1 MKKCLNYGFRPRKLF
16 KRLLFMKMLVVLLL
30 VNVVNVSAITL
41 AQDSKVTL
49 SMEGA
54 ELEKVLWEIHEQTG
68 LVFLYSA
75 EDVKSV
81 KEVSVE
87 AKDETVKSVLN
98 RCLKNSDLEYEFKN
112 QAVTLHKS
120 SKPINSPANSQ
131 QQTKRKI
138 SGVVL
143 DDQGLSLP
151 GVSVLVKST
160 STGVSTDFDG
170 KFSLEIPTSNK
181 VVLVFSFIGMVSQ
194 EVLVTDQ
201 KELKIIM
208 RTDSEQLSEVV
219 VISDGFRKTDRRLF
233 TGSATT
239 VKAEDAKVDGV
250 VDIGQ
255 MLEGKAAGVSV
266 QTVSG
271 TFGAAP
277 KIRVRGASSI
287 YGDSKPLWVVD
298 GVILEDVVDISP
310 DDLSSGDATTLI
322 SSAVAGLNSDD
333 IEKFEILK
341 DASATALYGARAMN
355 GVIVI
360 TTKRGKQG
368 VTKVSYSG
376 EYTMRLKPSY
386 SSYNIMNSR
395 EQMSVYRELE
405 AKGWLNHAEI
415 SRQKDGGIYKKM
427 YDLINTYDA
436 TAGEFGLENTPE
448 GRAKFLQKYEMQN
461 TDWFDVL
468 FKSTITQNHSV
479 SISGGTD
486 KSSFYF
492 STSYYGDKGWSI
504 ADKVDRYTI
513 NANGNV
519 KINDKLKLGFLTAG
533 SFRQQKAPGSVNR
546 TEDPINGE
554 YSRDFDINPFSYAL
568 NTSRV
573 LRPYD
578 DKGNLEYY
586 RMNYADFNIINE
598 MKNNYLDLDVL
609 DLKLQSNLDYS
620 PIKGLDLSAVASI
633 RYVKSTQEHKVL
645 ENSNMASAYRAAD
658 TYEIAKNN
666 KFLFNDYEVPNSLPQ
681 VVLPKGGFY
690 NRSDN
695 SLLNY
700 YFRGTANWNKIF
712 DEIHIVNA
720 FAGVEVK
727 SADRTN
733 SSFDGI
739 GYQYERGGVPFINP
753 DFVKQQLQ
761 NGYSYYGME
770 EFRDR
775 FAAFFATAS
784 YSYSGRY
791 TLNGTFRYDGSNK
804 LGVSTSARWLPTWN
818 VSGQWNLKEED
829 FLKNNETISYLS
841 LRATYGLTASMGNAQ
856 NSTLVLKN
864 KVTDRPYL
872 SEQESQMYI
881 DALENSEL
889 TWEKQY
895 ETNVGMDLGLF
906 NNRVSISMDAYQRK
920 GFDLIGYVKTSGIGG
935 EFWKFANYA
944 DMKSHGVEF
953 TLSTSNIKSEDFN
966 WNTNFTFSYNHN
978 EITNLKSF
986 PKMISLIRDTGGPLE
1001 GYPVRGLFSIQ
1012 YKGLN
1017 NEGLPTFI
1025 NEEGELTVNDFDFQ
1039 SNNIDHLKYEG
1050 SIDPSITGGFG
1061 NTFSYK
1067 NWKLNVFMTY
1077 QYGNKV
1083 RLYPEFKSKY
1093 SDLDA
1098 MPKEFF
1104 DRWMLAGDENI
1115 TDIPTILSQRM
1126 HNVNDRKAYNAYN
1139 MSTVR
1144 VADGSFARMKE
1155 ISLAYQLPKT
1165 FATKLG
1171 VSDMSLKVQGS
1182 NLFLLYSDKKLNGQ
1196 DPEFLGSGGV
1206 AMPVPK
1212 QYTCTLKVSF

>member
-1 MKKCLNYGFRPRKLF
+1 
-16 KRLLFMKMLVVLLL
+16 MKMFAIFLFVSVL
-30 VNVVNVSAITL
+30 SASANTL
-41 AQDSKVTL
+41 AQDVKVTL
-49 SMEGA
+49 NMEGA
-54 ELEKVLWEIHEQTG
+54 ELEQVLWEIHEQTG
-68 LVFLYSA
+68 LVFLYSSS
-75 EDVKSV
+75 DVKDV
-81 KEVSVE
+81 KELSLD
-87 AKDETVKSVLN
+87 AKEETVKSVLN
-98 RCLKNSDLEYEFKN
+98 RCLEDSGLEYEFKSK
-112 QAVTLHKS
+112 AVTLRKI
-120 SKPINSPANSQ
+120 SKPIDSPSKTQQ
-131 QQTKRKI
+131 QQTKKV

-143 DDQGLSLP
+143 DDQGISLP
-151 GVSVLVKST
+151 GVSVLEKGT
-160 STGVSTDFDG
+160 TNGVSTDFDG
-170 KFSLEIPTSNK
+170 KFTIEIPANGK
-181 VVLVFSFIGMVSQ
+181 VVLVFSFIGMESQ
-194 EVLVTDQ
+194 EVFVKDQ
-201 KELKIIM
+201 KELKIVLK
-208 RTDSEQLSEVV
+208 TDSEQLAEVV
-219 VISDGFRKTDRRLF
+219 VVSDGFRKTDRRLF
-233 TGSATT
+233 TGSATSI
-239 VKAEDAKVDGV
+239 KSEEAKVDGIV
-250 VDIGQ
+250 NIAQ

-271 TFGAAP
+271 TFGTAP

-298 GVILEDVVDISP
+298 GVVLEDVVDVSP
-310 DDLSSGDATTLI
+310 DDLSSGDASTLI

-360 TTKRGKQG
+360 TTKRGKKG

-376 EYTMRLKPSY
+376 EYTMRMKPSY

-395 EQMSVYRELE
+395 DQMSVYRELE
-405 AKGWLNHAEI
+405 SKGWLNHAEI

-427 YDLINTYDA
+427 YDLINAYDPA
-436 TAGEFGLENTPE
+436 TGFGLENTPE
-448 GRAKFLQKYEMQN
+448 ARAKFLQKYEMQN

-468 FKSTITQNHSV
+468 FKNTITQNHSV
-479 SISGGTD
+479 SLSGGTD
-486 KSSFYF
+486 KSNFYF

-504 ADKVDRYTI
+504 ADKVDRYTM

-546 TEDPINGE
+546 TEDAVNGE
-554 YSRDFDINPFSYAL
+554 FSRDFDINPFSYAL

-586 RMNYADFNIINE
+586 RMNYAEFNIINE
-598 MKNNYLDLDVL
+598 MKNNYIDLDVL
-609 DLKLQSNLDYS
+609 DLKLQSNLDYT

-645 ENSNMASAYRAAD
+645 ENSNMAQAYRAAD
-658 TYEIAKNN
+658 TYEIAKKN
-666 KFLFNDYEVPNSLPQ
+666 KFLFTDSELPNSLPQ

-695 SLLNY
+695 TLLNY

-720 FAGVEVK
+720 FAGMEVK
-727 SADRTN
+727 SADRKN

-753 DFVKQQLQ
+753 NFVKQRLQ
-761 NGYSYYGME
+761 SGYSYYGMK

-775 FAAFFATAS
+775 FAAFFATSS
-784 YSYSGRY
+784 YSYAGKY
-791 TLNGTFRYDGSNK
+791 TVNGTFRYDGSNK
-804 LGVSTSARWLPTWN
+804 LGISTSARWLPTWN
-818 VSGQWNLKEED
+818 VSGSWNAKEED
-829 FLKNNETISYLS
+829 FLKDNETISYLS
-841 LRATYGLTASMGNAQ
+841 FRATYGLTASMGNAQ

-895 ETNVGMDLGLF
+895 ETNIGMDLGLF
-906 NNRVSISMDAYQRK
+906 NNRVNISMDAYQRK

-935 EFWKFANYA
+935 EFRKFANYA
-944 DMKSHGVEF
+944 DMESHGIEL
-953 TLSTSNIKSEDFN
+953 TLSTKNIKSDDFK
-966 WNTNFTFSYNHN
+966 WNTNFTFAYNHN
-978 EITNLKSF
+978 EVTNLKSF
-986 PKMISLIRDTGGPLE
+986 PKMISLLRDTGGPLE

-1017 NEGLPTFI
+1017 SDGLPTFI
-1025 NEEGELTVNDFDFQ
+1025 NEEGELTTNDINFQ
-1039 SNNIDHLKYEG
+1039 SNNIEHLKYEG
-1050 SIDPSITGGFG
+1050 SIDPSITGGLG
-1061 NTFSYK
+1061 NTFSYQ

-1083 RLYPEFKSKY
+1083 RLYPEFKSRY

-1104 DRWMLAGDENI
+1104 DRWMLAGDETV
-1115 TDIPTILSQRM
+1115 TDIPTILSQRQ
-1126 HNVNDRKAYNAYN
+1126 HNVNDRKGYNAYN
-1139 MSTVR
+1139 MSTAR

-1155 ISLAYQLPKT
+1155 ISLAYKLPKT

-1171 VSDMSLKVQGS
+1171 LSDLSLKVQGS
-1182 NLFLLYSDKKLNGQ
+1182 NLFLIYSDKKLNGQ

-1212 QYTCTLKVSF
+1212 QYTFTLRASF